1 MEARAQSLWAL
12 TSELSYEASISA
24 IENPPQTAAWIPLS
38 QFIQERSR
46 HPAQSPPRGP
56 QAPDA
61 RLIASVRMA
70 AQSPE
75 RLCFSRNKHIKQG
88 RDFARVRREGRRLAC
103 GCLLANWQ
111 PLPAGAPTRL
121 GVVVGGRLGNAV
133 VRSRTRR
140 LLREAF
146 RLHQHDLAQP
156 VDLVLVAR
164 ASIVG
169 KPFVAVEKDFMTA
182 MQRARLLQAA
192 AQALPLRTQ
201 RVDARSD

>member
-1 MEARAQSLWAL
+1 VFPEVLEGRAQSLWAL

-24 IENPPQTAAWIPLS
+24 IEDPPETAARVPVP
-38 QFIQERSR
+38 QFNEKRPR

-61 RLIASVRMA
+61 CLIASACMA

-75 RLCFSRNKHIKQG
+75 RLCFGRKMHIKQG
-88 RDFARVRREGRRLAC
+88 RDFARVRRDGRRLAC
-103 GCLLANWQ
+103 GVLLANWQ
-111 PLPAGAPTRL
+111 SLPTGAPARL

-133 VRSRTRR
+133 VRSRIRR

-169 KPFVAVEKDFMTA
+169 KPLAAVEKDFLAA
-182 MQRARLLQAA
+182 MRRAGLTKAA
-192 AQALPLRTQ
+192 A
-201 RVDARSD
+201 